1 MSYTEPFLKVK
12 LRVLLE
18 KSLTH
23 DAGNEMTRLALYI
36 LRYICLK
43 GHYSTKNSRVYTIH
57 LHNELVM
64 LHLTRLNFSY
74 SRQYD
79 TQRRKNCDDSVGAN
93 KCKHFY
99 RKRGIFKN
107 YTKLVI
113 MLLSPIMLFYF
124 LN

>member
-23 DAGNEMTRLALYI
+23 DAGNEMTRLTLYI

-43 GHYSTKNSRVYTIH
+43 GHYSTKNSYTIH

-64 LHLTRLNFSY
+64 LHLSRLNFSY
-74 SRQYD
+74 SR
-79 TQRRKNCDDSVGAN
+79 NSMFE
-93 KCKHFY
+93 KCRFS
-99 RKRGIFKN
+99 
-107 YTKLVI
+107 TD
-113 MLLSPIMLFYF
+113 YF
-124 LN
+124 TWT